1 MVCVRVAAAPGST
14 AFAQTSPSHE
24 ANEKYYDDD
33 GPYDDTWVD
42 VILH

>member
-33 GPYDDTWVD
+33 GRYNDSRGDI
-42 VILH
+42 ILH